1 MMGATNVCPGGKT
14 VVCSIFMRV
23 LTFGWEFPPAKNGGL
38 GVACYGLT
46 RELLQSGV
54 EVIFVLPKTQ
64 DTLSGPRFLFADQ
77 ERLVKVRHTDVSLQ
91 PYQQASS
98 VVNVIIGYDKT
109 GKPIVRSR
117 TIIEEA
123 HRFAHQASL
132 IANEEQFDIIHA
144 HDWTSYLAGVA
155 AKIASGKPLILHVHA
170 TSFDQAAS
178 ENVDPEIF
186 KIEQESFAAADKVVT
201 VSEYTKSIVVNKHG
215 VPAQKVEVIHNGCDT
230 FEPPRLPQTLTELK
244 RQGKKIVLYHGRI
257 SIQKGVDYFV
267 RAARRV
273 VDFDPNVVFVIS
285 GWGDM
290 KTKIIEMV
298 GAMGLS
304 QNVLF
309 AGALWEEERD
319 RMYQSADLVVMPSV
333 SEPFGLVPLE
343 ALQHGTPAIISKQ
356 SGVAEVLSHV
366 LKVDFWDIDEMAN
379 QILSS
384 LRYPVIRHQ
393 IVKEGKWQMQNMSW
407 KCAADK
413 VRRVYQNLIQYVT
426 S

>member
-1 MMGATNVCPGGKT
+1 
-14 VVCSIFMRV
+14 MRV

-46 RELLQSGV
+46 RELLQNGV

-64 DTLSGPRFLFADQ
+64 DITGGAKFLFADQ
-77 ERLVKVRHTDVSLQ
+77 ERLVKIRHTDVSLQ
-91 PYQQASS
+91 PYQQAGSL
-98 VVNVIIGYDKT
+98 VNVIVGYDKE
-109 GKPIVRSR
+109 GKPIIRSR
-117 TIIEEA
+117 TIIEEV

-132 IANEEQFDIIHA
+132 IAREEAFDIIHA
-144 HDWTSYLAGVA
+144 HDWTSFLAGVA
-155 AKIASGKPLILHVHA
+155 AKIVSGKPLILHVHA

-178 ENVDPEIF
+178 ENVDPEIY
-186 KIEQESFAAADKVVT
+186 KIERECFALADKIIT
-201 VSEYTKSIVVNKHG
+201 VSEYTRNIVVNKHG
-215 VPAQKVEVIHNGCDT
+215 VSPEKVVVVHNGCET
-230 FEPPRLPQTLTELK
+230 HEPPRLPQTLTELK

-267 RAARRV
+267 KAARRV
-273 VDFDPNVVFVIS
+273 VDVDPDVVFVIS

-304 QNVLF
+304 QHVLF

-343 ALQHGTPAIISKQ
+343 ALQHGTPSIISKQ

-366 LKVDFWDIDEMAN
+366 LKVDFWDTEEMAN

-384 LRYPVIRHQ
+384 LRYPVIRQQ
-393 IVKEGKWQMQNMSW
+393 IVKEGRWQMQSMSW
-407 KCAADK
+407 RHAADK
-413 VRRVYQNLIQYVT
+413 IRRIYQNLLQYVT
-426 S
+426 P